1 MDKPEPPSPSSQQEP
16 PRQTGPWV
24 QYARYS
30 HLAFVLPA
38 ATFAG
43 WLLGGLVDRWLG
55 TTWIRIA
62 GLLLGAVAGVVEMIR
77 AITVWT
83 RKDQREP

>member
-1 MDKPEPPSPSSQQEP
+1 MEKPQPTPPSSQQEP
-16 PRQTGPWV
+16 RQTNPWV

-62 GLLLGAVAGVVEMIR
+62 GLLVGALAGVVEMIR
-77 AITVWT
+77 AITIWT
-83 RKDQREP
+83 RKD